1 MKTAHTPA
9 LGAILLC
16 VSFAS
21 APERFRYAN
30 IQKAGL
36 ALKLQHELVNADV
49 WQFNYIQWTLR
60 LVFLPIWQVD
70 WRVWGYYGFGGP
82 SSKPEALGP
91 IAYSAYSYYMYIL
104 HYKCLYRVNA
114 VLMNIVSS
122 KYPGG
127 GGGET
132 QLPQIIKQHNC
143 FQNGL
148 YNKSATLEWFWRIMW
163 HWRLG

>member
-1 MKTAHTPA
+1 MTAAHTPA

-16 VSFAS
+16 MSFAS
-21 APERFRYAN
+21 HSS
-30 IQKAGL
+30 
-36 ALKLQHELVNADV
+36 QHMKDV
-49 WQFNYIQWTLR
+49 FVTQTLR
-60 LVFLPIWQVD
+60 RRDPLWNCNMNWFNCRCVIIQLYPMNIEASISAHLDRWTG
-70 WRVWGYYGFGGP
+70 VWGYYGYGGP

-114 VLMNIVSS
+114 VLMNIVFIKVSWE
-122 KYPGG
+122 GG
-127 GGGET
+127 GGT

-148 YNKSATLEWFWRIMW
+148 
-163 HWRLG
+163 